1 MKCITIG
8 MMGTLVSNEN
18 MGCVALTYSLLRLL
32 ENIAKRN
39 NVEFKYIIFEYR
51 QDKECYRRLSN
62 CLKIDEKHIQYSPV
76 GFLNSNNPKL
86 LIKKTFVNLNVC
98 KFIKKCDLVIDLTQ
112 GDSFTDIYGLD
123 RFESLTNA
131 KKLVLFFRI
140 PLILGPQTY
149 GPFLEQSV
157 KAKAKIVIDRAVKVI
172 SRDQESEKYL
182 SEFCDKPIVV
192 TTDLAFGLPYQKS
205 NTSHEK
211 IRVGINPSG
220 LLVKSKTEKTD
231 LQTGLQT
238 DYDVY
243 IRELIKS
250 LSFDERYEL
259 HLIPHVGEDAV
270 KQFDKIPN
278 VIAHAAFKTPIE
290 AKNCIASMDIFVGAR
305 MHATIAA
312 FSAGVATIPTAYS
325 RKFSGLFEN
334 LGYGHVI
341 DLTVLHTDDAVK
353 QTLEMIADYK
363 KLKIEVESCMVNV
376 KEKLEILENVLNQT
390 IIECINNY

>member
-1 MKCITIG
+1 M
-8 MMGTLVSNEN
+8 
-18 MGCVALTYSLLRLL
+18 
-32 ENIAKRN
+32 
-39 NVEFKYIIFEYR
+39 
-51 QDKECYRRLSN
+51 
-62 CLKIDEKHIQYSPV
+62 
-76 GFLNSNNPKL
+76 
-86 LIKKTFVNLNVC
+86 
-98 KFIKKCDLVIDLTQ
+98 
-112 GDSFTDIYGLD
+112 
-123 RFESLTNA
+123 
-131 KKLVLFFRI
+131 
-140 PLILGPQTY
+140 
-149 GPFLEQSV
+149 
-157 KAKAKIVIDRAVKVI
+157 
-172 SRDQESEKYL
+172 
-182 SEFCDKPIVV
+182 
-192 TTDLAFGLPYQKS
+192 
-205 NTSHEK
+205 
-211 IRVGINPSG
+211 
-220 LLVKSKTEKTD
+220 
-231 LQTGLQT
+231 
-238 DYDVY
+238 
-243 IRELIKS
+243 
-250 LSFDERYEL
+250 
-259 HLIPHVGEDAV
+259 GEDAV

>member
-1 MKCITIG
+1 MATIG
-8 MMGTLVSNEN
+8 IMGSLVSNEN
-18 MGCVALTYSLLRLL
+18 MGCVALTYSLIKML
-32 ENIAKRN
+32 ERISNKAGLD
-39 NVEFKYIIFEYR
+39 FSYIIFEYEKDEER
-51 QDKECYRRLSN
+51 YRLLSQN
-62 CLKIDEKHIQYSPV
+62 LGVEINKIKYAPIGFFDMSNLKLV
-76 GFLNSNNPKL
+76 
-86 LIKKTFVNLNVC
+86 IKKMPTNLQTI
-98 KFIKKCDLVIDLTQ
+98 FDIRKCDLVIDLTQ
-112 GDSFTDIYGLD
+112 GDSFTDIYGLN
-123 RFESLTNA
+123 RFESLTNV
-131 KKLVLFFRI
+131 KRLVQMFKV

-290 AKNCIASMDIFVGAR
+290 AKNCIASMDIFIGAR

-363 KLKIEVESCMVNV
+363 KLKKEVESCMVNV